1 LEEPKFE
8 QLPDLRGAST
18 YHVGAN
24 LATGDCVVLNHLDE
38 LKVQVCFVVWEMW
51 LVGEMSFEKVVVV
64 PLNHLG
70 VELQNLGA

>member
-1 LEEPKFE
+1 MPAKLPSSKQLEELKFE

-38 LKVQVCFVVWEMW
+38 LKVQVCFVVWRCGS
-51 LVGEMSFEKVVVV
+51 LVR
-64 PLNHLG
+64 
-70 VELQNLGA
+70 